1 MQSIPVDEPVPL
13 LSPEATRPSHAERMG
28 AARRVLIL
36 EAAQRVFAR
45 DGLAQAS
52 LRAIAREAGCTTGA
66 IYPWFGSKEALYAAL
81 LETSLD
87 RLREH
92 LAQTLAQA
100 QDATAAR
107 TVAGAF
113 YDYYAQRPAELSLGF
128 YLFQGLA
135 PRGLGAELDRGLN
148 TRLTLCVTLLGHG
161 LARTRPGCDVVLERM
176 QMFTYLSGLLLLLH
190 TGRLKSLAQNA
201 ETLLDAHCRNLETLP

>member
-1 MQSIPVDEPVPL
+1 MQSTTIGGASAL
-13 LSPEATRPSHAERMG
+13 LAPDVAPPSHAERMG
-28 AARRVLIL
+28 AARRALIM

-66 IYPWFGSKEALYAAL
+66 IYPWFGNKEALYAAL

-100 QDATAAR
+100 ENAKAAR
-107 TVAGAF
+107 AVAGAF

-135 PRGLGAELDRGLN
+135 PRGLGPDLDRGLN
-148 TRLTLCVTLLGHG
+148 TRLALCVTLLGHG

-201 ETLLDAHCRNLETLP
+201 ETLLDAHCRNLEIAP

>member
-1 MQSIPVDEPVPL
+1 MPSTSIGASAPL
-13 LSPEATRPSHAERMG
+13 SATDATPPSHAERLG
-28 AARRVLIL
+28 AARRALIL

-66 IYPWFGSKEALYAAL
+66 IYPWFGNKEALYAAL
-81 LETSLD
+81 LESSLD

-92 LAQTLAQA
+92 LAQTLSQA
-100 QDATAAR
+100 DNAKAAR
-107 TVAGAF
+107 AVAGAF

-135 PRGLGAELDRGLN
+135 PRGLGPELDRGLN
-148 TRLTLCVTLLGHG
+148 TRLGLCVTLLGHG
-161 LARTRPGCDVVLERM
+161 LARTRPGSDVMLERM

-201 ETLLDAHCRNLETLP
+201 EALLDAHCRNLETLP